1 MIGIY
6 FMFSDFSKL
15 VQQREL
21 LDGQLNEN
29 KSVLEELNLLKEDN
43 QVIFC
48 FYYYFG
54 RNLFVIFIKNLSIF
68 VFNETFQVYKLF
80 GPVLVKQDLEESR
93 QNVGKRMDYIKKE
106 LKRCND
112 QIEDLEKKQD
122 SYRENIQKL
131 QQKLQQQYQSVM
143 AAAGMK

>member
-1 MIGIY
+1 M
-6 FMFSDFSKL
+6 

-43 QVIFC
+43 QVSHQNHQYFLNAH
-48 FYYYFG
+48 FYNKLINF
-54 RNLFVIFIKNLSIF
+54 NL
-68 VFNETFQVYKLF
+68 FQVYKLY

-122 SYRENIQKL
+122 KHRENIQKL

>member
-1 MIGIY
+1 M
-6 FMFSDFSKL
+6 
-15 VQQREL
+15 QQREL

-29 KSVLEELNLLKEDN
+29 KSVLEELNLLKDDN
-43 QVIFC
+43 QVSLRQSSGQWKFQLNSDWAHH
-48 FYYYFG
+48 F
-54 RNLFVIFIKNLSIF
+54 LSF
-68 VFNETFQVYKLF
+68 SPSSPLQVYKLH

-122 SYRENIQKL
+122 KHRENIQKL
-131 QQKLQQQYQSVM
+131 QQKLQQQYQAAM
-143 AAAGMK
+143 TAAAMK

>member
-1 MIGIY
+1 M
-6 FMFSDFSKL
+6 

-43 QVIFC
+43 QVRMSTEKILTKEIHPIEFHL
-48 FYYYFG
+48 Y
-54 RNLFVIFIKNLSIF
+54 L
-68 VFNETFQVYKLF
+68 QVYKLY

-112 QIEDLEKKQD
+112 QIEDMEKKQD
-122 SYRENIQKL
+122 KHRENIQKL
-131 QQKLQQQYQSVM
+131 QQKLQQQYQAVM